1 MKLNLLLGL
10 HSHQPIGN
18 FDYVFE
24 DAFRHAYLPFIE
36 VLERYPDFKVT
47 LHYTGPLLLWMK
59 EKRPEFLE
67 RLRELGRRHQVEFVV
82 SGFYEP
88 VLLLIPEE
96 DRLGQ
101 IGKFVEFARQELSAD
116 PSGLWLTERVWE
128 SELIGSLVKAGI
140 DYAVVD
146 DFHFKCAGLT
156 SKELRGYYLTESGGK
171 TLAIFPIDERLRY
184 LIPFR
189 SLDEVM
195 GYLWE
200 IKEGGGK
207 AAIIF
212 DDGEKFGLWP
222 GTHRWVYE
230 EGWLRDFIEAVLK
243 ADWIET
249 ATFGEFLRGNS
260 PLGRIYLPSNSYFE
274 MGEWSLPPG
283 RALDFRR
290 LMRRLKETGLEG
302 LASGFVRG
310 GIFQNFLVKYSES
323 NRMHKK
329 MLLVRKDV
337 EKLRGRKKL
346 EALDYVHRA
355 QCNDAYWH
363 GIFGGLY
370 LPHLRREVYRNL
382 LRAESLL
389 GDESVRTED
398 VDADGRE
405 EIYVRSRELI
415 LQVRPSYGGS
425 LSEISLLNPP
435 INLVDTL
442 RRRFEHYHEGIGEG
456 ADGEIASI
464 HEIPKEVDERTRDA
478 LVYDDHDRLCF
489 LDHFYEALP
498 SAEELMRSSPDECGN
513 FHLSEYS
520 FRLIKDGVELER
532 EGKISSG
539 SAGIRKRFQW
549 EKGLRAF
556 YSIRYTGGSRLFF
569 GVELN
574 LSLPTPGVEGTY
586 LRVGEE
592 IYGTDRLY
600 NGSGADSLEIRDKM
614 GFRVSIK
621 LHPRAYI
628 RVYPVYTV
636 SQSESGFDLT
646 YQETCIVFLWE
657 VEGGSEKNMAV
668 DLSFIPEGG
677 KYA

>member
-10 HSHQPIGN
+10 HSHQPLGN

-24 DAFRHAYLPFIE
+24 DAYRRAYLPFID
-36 VLERYPDFKVT
+36 VLERHPDFMVT
-47 LHYTGPLLLWMK
+47 LHYTGPLLLWLK
-59 EKRPEFLE
+59 ENRPEFLE
-67 RLRELGRRHQVEFVV
+67 RLRELGKRRQVEFVV

-88 VLLLIPEE
+88 VLLMIPEE
-96 DRLGQ
+96 DRLEQ
-101 IGKFVEFARQELSAD
+101 VKKAADFVRRELSAE
-116 PSGLWLTERVWE
+116 PRGLWLTERVWE
-128 SELIGSLVKAGI
+128 SELIGSLVRAGI
-140 DYAVVD
+140 GYVVVD
-146 DFHFKCAGLT
+146 DFHFKCAGL
-156 SKELRGYYLTESGGK
+156 KGEELHGYYLTESGGK

-189 SLDEVM
+189 QVDEVM
-195 GYLWE
+195 SYLWE
-200 IKEGGGK
+200 IKERGGR

-230 EGWLRDFIEAVLK
+230 EGWLQGFFEAIQK

-249 ATFGEFLRGNS
+249 VTFSDFIAGNP

-274 MGEWSLPPG
+274 MGEWSLPAE
-283 RALDFRR
+283 RARDFRKLMGR
-290 LMRRLKETGLEG
+290 LREAGLEG

-329 MLLVRKDV
+329 MLLVRRDV
-337 EKLRGRKKL
+337 EKLRGKKKF

-370 LPHLRREVYRNL
+370 LPHLRREIYRNL
-382 LRAESLL
+382 LRAESLFE
-389 GDESVRTED
+389 GGSVRVQD
-398 VDADGRE
+398 LDADGRE
-405 EIYVRSRELI
+405 GIYVRRRDI
-415 LQVRPSYGGS
+415 VIQVRPSLGGA
-425 LSEISLLNPP
+425 LSEISLFHPP
-435 INLVDTL
+435 VNLVDTL

-456 ADGEIASI
+456 AGGEVASI
-464 HEIPKEVDERTRDA
+464 HEIPKAVDERTRNA

-489 LDHFYEALP
+489 LDHFYDVLP
-498 SAEELMRSSPDECGN
+498 SAEQLMRSNATDCCD

-520 FRLIKDGVELER
+520 YRLVEGGVELEK
-532 EGKISSG
+532 EGACSLG
-539 SAGIRKRFQW
+539 SATVRKRFQW
-549 EKGLRAF
+549 ERGLKAI
-556 YSIRYTGGSRLFF
+556 YSVKYAGGSRLFF

-574 LSLPTPGVEGTY
+574 LSLPTPGVEETY
-586 LRVGEE
+586 LELGGER
-592 IYGTDRLY
+592 IGTDRLCDRD
-600 NGSGADSLEIRDKM
+600 GISSVKITDKM
-614 GFRVSIK
+614 GFSVLIE
-621 LHPRAYI
+621 LQPGANV

-646 YQETCIVFLWE
+646 YQETCVVFLWE
-657 VEGGSEKNMAV
+657 IEGGSEKNLV
-668 DLSFIPEGG
+668 IDLSFSSEGG
-677 KYA
+677 KHA